1 MKITFL
7 GATKTVT
14 GSNFLVEG
22 AGKKFLVDCGLFQ
35 GKATEELENE
45 EPFEFDIN
53 SIDFMLLT
61 HAHIDHSGRIPKL
74 YKEGYRND
82 IIATKATCDLCSI
95 MLPDS
100 GHIQEMEIT
109 WQNKKRIRNRVN
121 LFIVLLIVCFFSTYF
136 IVDRL
141 TNSKYKDVSDNQSK
155 TAVYNNTNLLSDD
168 MKIILKVDGV
178 VEKSETLKDFK
189 LDNEIDSV
197 NEQFLVDYYAS
208 KGYSVESLS
217 EKKVVL
223 NKNEE
228 EVTVEP
234 NKYYLGEKDGYFA
247 IYKSDENGK
256 VFIEDESDIYR
267 SSGMVNTIPE
277 NDQEDIKNFKLG
289 YDTKNEAKEILSG
302 YIS

>member
-1 MKITFL
+1 MNN
-7 GATKTVT
+7 
-14 GSNFLVEG
+14 NFQ
-22 AGKKFLVDCGLFQ
+22 DY
-35 GKATEELENE
+35 NE
-45 EPFEFDIN
+45 EEYNNED
-53 SIDFMLLT
+53 
-61 HAHIDHSGRIPKL
+61 K
-74 YKEGYRND
+74 KE
-82 IIATKATCDLCSI
+82 
-95 MLPDS
+95 
-100 GHIQEMEIT
+100 
-109 WQNKKRIRNRVN
+109 NKKRIRNRVN

-168 MKIILKVDGV
+168 MKIILKVDGI
-178 VEKSETLKDFK
+178 VETSETLKEFK
-189 LDNEIDSV
+189 LDNKIDNV

-223 NKNEE
+223 NKDE
-228 EVTVEP
+228 EVILEP

-256 VFIEDESDIYR
+256 VFIEDESDVYR
-267 SSGMVNTIPE
+267 SSKMVNTIPKD
-277 NDQEDIKNFKLG
+277 DQEAIKSFKFG
-289 YDTKNEAKEILSG
+289 YDTKDEAKEILSG

>member
-1 MKITFL
+1 MNN
-7 GATKTVT
+7 
-14 GSNFLVEG
+14 NFQ
-22 AGKKFLVDCGLFQ
+22 DY
-35 GKATEELENE
+35 NE
-45 EPFEFDIN
+45 EEYNNED
-53 SIDFMLLT
+53 
-61 HAHIDHSGRIPKL
+61 K
-74 YKEGYRND
+74 KE
-82 IIATKATCDLCSI
+82 
-95 MLPDS
+95 
-100 GHIQEMEIT
+100 
-109 WQNKKRIRNRVN
+109 NKKRIRNRVN

-223 NKNEE
+223 NKDEE

-234 NKYYLGEKDGYFA
+234 NKYYLGEKDGYCFSSR
-247 IYKSDENGK
+247 ISSVYRNG
-256 VFIEDESDIYR
+256 YY
-267 SSGMVNTIPE
+267 
-277 NDQEDIKNFKLG
+277 G
-289 YDTKNEAKEILSG
+289 YCYG
-302 YIS
+302 

>member
-1 MKITFL
+1 MNN
-7 GATKTVT
+7 
-14 GSNFLVEG
+14 NFQEYNEKEYNNVE
-22 AGKKFLVDCGLFQ
+22 KK
-35 GKATEELENE
+35 E
-45 EPFEFDIN
+45 
-53 SIDFMLLT
+53 
-61 HAHIDHSGRIPKL
+61 
-74 YKEGYRND
+74 
-82 IIATKATCDLCSI
+82 
-95 MLPDS
+95 
-100 GHIQEMEIT
+100 
-109 WQNKKRIRNRVN
+109 KKKSIRNKVT

-223 NKNEE
+223 NKDEE

-256 VFIEDESDIYR
+256 VFIEDESDVYR
-267 SSGMVNTIPE
+267 SSKMVNTIPKD
-277 NDQEDIKNFKLG
+277 DQEAIKSFKFG
-289 YDTKNEAKEILSG
+289 YDTKDEAKEILSG

>member
-1 MKITFL
+1 MNN
-7 GATKTVT
+7 
-14 GSNFLVEG
+14 NFQEYNEKEYNNVE
-22 AGKKFLVDCGLFQ
+22 KK
-35 GKATEELENE
+35 E
-45 EPFEFDIN
+45 
-53 SIDFMLLT
+53 
-61 HAHIDHSGRIPKL
+61 
-74 YKEGYRND
+74 
-82 IIATKATCDLCSI
+82 
-95 MLPDS
+95 
-100 GHIQEMEIT
+100 
-109 WQNKKRIRNRVN
+109 KKKSIRNKVT
-121 LFIVLLIVCFFSTYF
+121 LCIVLLIVCFFSTYF

-223 NKNEE
+223 NKDE
-228 EVTVEP
+228 EVILEP

-256 VFIEDESDIYR
+256 VFIEDESDVYR
-267 SSGMVNTIPE
+267 SSKMVNTIPKD
-277 NDQEDIKNFKLG
+277 DQEAIKSFKFG
-289 YDTKNEAKEILSG
+289 YDTKDEAKEILSG

>member
-1 MKITFL
+1 MNN
-7 GATKTVT
+7 
-14 GSNFLVEG
+14 NFQ
-22 AGKKFLVDCGLFQ
+22 DY
-35 GKATEELENE
+35 NE
-45 EPFEFDIN
+45 EEYNNED
-53 SIDFMLLT
+53 
-61 HAHIDHSGRIPKL
+61 K
-74 YKEGYRND
+74 KE
-82 IIATKATCDLCSI
+82 
-95 MLPDS
+95 
-100 GHIQEMEIT
+100 
-109 WQNKKRIRNRVN
+109 NKKRIRNRVN

-168 MKIILKVDGV
+168 MKIILKVDGI
-178 VEKSETLKDFK
+178 VETSETLKEFK
-189 LDNEIDSV
+189 LDNNIDNV

-223 NKNEE
+223 NKDE
-228 EVTVEP
+228 EVILEP

-256 VFIEDESDIYR
+256 VFIEDESDVYR
-267 SSGMVNTIPE
+267 SSKMVNTIPKD
-277 NDQEDIKNFKLG
+277 DQEAIKSFKFG
-289 YDTKNEAKEILSG
+289 YDTKDEAKEILSG

>member
-1 MKITFL
+1 MNN
-7 GATKTVT
+7 
-14 GSNFLVEG
+14 NFQEYNEKEYNNVE
-22 AGKKFLVDCGLFQ
+22 KK
-35 GKATEELENE
+35 E
-45 EPFEFDIN
+45 
-53 SIDFMLLT
+53 
-61 HAHIDHSGRIPKL
+61 
-74 YKEGYRND
+74 
-82 IIATKATCDLCSI
+82 
-95 MLPDS
+95 
-100 GHIQEMEIT
+100 
-109 WQNKKRIRNRVN
+109 KKKSIRNKVT

-141 TNSKYKDVSDNQSK
+141 TNSKHKDVSDNQSK
-155 TAVYNNTNLLSDD
+155 TIVYNNTNSLSDD

-223 NKNEE
+223 NKDK
-228 EVTVEP
+228 EVILEP